1 MECWGA
7 SGGKLYGSYETMST
21 GGRGGY
27 TKGIIT
33 LTTARLTSY
42 PTLYVYVGQKGS
54 DWNGPDNPS
63 AYCPASWNGGG
74 AAYNA
79 CGGGGA
85 TDIRLSTGGTT
96 TSTWNNPTSLA
107 SRIMVAGAG
116 GGANDNGFGGAGGGL
131 NGLMGLTSPASSGS
145 SSGSAT
151 GGTQSGGGTG
161 NTSGNIGYGGG
172 IADFDGGA
180 GGGGYYGGGQGPTHA
195 SGCGGGGSSYISGLS
210 GCATHSSGWTF
221 DGAVTYS
228 GTVAVYTASG
238 PTGNNTT
245 IPDPANNEGNLLAY
259 TKYSVHGYARIILK
273 PYD

>member
-7 SGGKLYGSYETMST
+7 SGGKLYGSYEVMST

-42 PTLYVYVGQKGS
+42 PTLYVYVGQKGA

-63 AYCPASWNGGG
+63 ASCPVAWN
-74 AAYNA
+74 
-79 CGGGGA
+79 
-85 TDIRLSTGGTT
+85 
-96 TSTWNNPTSLA
+96 
-107 SRIMVAGAG
+107 
-116 GGANDNGFGGAGGGL
+116 
-131 NGLMGLTSPASSGS
+131 
-145 SSGSAT
+145 
-151 GGTQSGGGTG
+151 
-161 NTSGNIGYGGG
+161 
-172 IADFDGGA
+172 
-180 GGGGYYGGGQGPTHA
+180 
-195 SGCGGGGSSYISGLS
+195 GGGSSYISGLS

-228 GTVAVYTASG
+228 GTVTVYTASG

-245 IPDPANNEGNLLAY
+245 IPDPAKNEGNLLAY